1 MDDIDNSGSNY
12 KVYGYRWVVLGIYAL
27 NCVLIQIMW
36 TTFFSITT
44 DAWHYYG
51 FTDAVKGNSAIS
63 MLSVIFM
70 VGMVILSV
78 PVMWAFEKWGFK
90 KSVCFGCVLMA
101 LSAIMRGILGGSF
114 GGLIAAT
121 VGFSFAQP
129 FILNSPGLVAGR
141 WFPEN
146 ERATANSVALLA
158 GYVGMCGGLLVTP
171 ILMSVT
177 SIKGILML
185 YGWISVAGAV
195 LFALFVKD
203 RPATPP
209 CAEQEAERSDFGT
222 GMKNAFK
229 QRNFIL
235 CLLIFFAMLGVF
247 NTFFTDIEALIQTL
261 GGKGIDST
269 HVGIIGVVILVVG
282 TVGSLVISMLS
293 DKDKE
298 RRRLRYILG
307 ANILGAVGLLLFA
320 FLNGFGGM
328 LTASVIYGF
337 FTIGSAPVLLTLAAE
352 SCYPTSEGTS
362 EGLLLWAGNVAGA
375 IFVGGASLLGG
386 NYTALF
392 WILAACTV
400 MALVMMFMAKEVKFG
415 KVVD

>member
-1 MDDIDNSGSNY
+1 MRMFGGERMKTVVDKLGVAEDDPIESGMVSKSIENAQK
-12 KVYGYRWVVLGIYAL
+12 KVEGR
-27 NCVLIQIMW
+27 N
-36 TTFFSITT
+36 FSIRKYVLQY
-44 DAWHYYG
+44 D
-51 FTDAVKGNSAIS
+51 N
-63 MLSVIFM
+63 
-70 VGMVILSV
+70 
-78 PVMWAFEKWGFK
+78 VMWAFEKWGFK

-269 HVGIIGVVILVVG
+269 H
-282 TVGSLVISMLS
+282 
-293 DKDKE
+293 E
-298 RRRLRYILG
+298 
-307 ANILGAVGLLLFA
+307 
-320 FLNGFGGM
+320 
-328 LTASVIYGF
+328 
-337 FTIGSAPVLLTLAAE
+337 
-352 SCYPTSEGTS
+352 
-362 EGLLLWAGNVAGA
+362 
-375 IFVGGASLLGG
+375 
-386 NYTALF
+386 
-392 WILAACTV
+392 
-400 MALVMMFMAKEVKFG
+400 G
-415 KVVD
+415 KV